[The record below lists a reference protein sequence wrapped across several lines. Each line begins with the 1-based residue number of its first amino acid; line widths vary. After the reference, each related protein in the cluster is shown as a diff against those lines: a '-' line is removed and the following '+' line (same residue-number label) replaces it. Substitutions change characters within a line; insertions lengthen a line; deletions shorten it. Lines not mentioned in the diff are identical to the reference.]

1 MLEKYRSYACMELVS
16 LICPRTKRNETKRNT
31 GGGDLQRATCGR
43 KSVLSTASTRR
54 GDSRSH
60 AATLPA
66 LLLPFCLPVVLH
78 QLQLIIIFAKLAL
91 PRPPPRRPGPDE
103 LPYRTPIANAVS
115 FIYITFSQISIAEL
129 SRLYVVDLRTALNP
143 VHCAHACTLY
153 LIGAVIT
160 GSSGRRPAAAKQA

>member
-1 MLEKYRSYACMELVS
+1 VS
-16 LICPRTKRNETKRNT
+16 VRETV
-31 GGGDLQRATCGR
+31 GR
-43 KSVLSTASTRR
+43 KSVLSTTSTRR

-60 AATLPA
+60 AATFPA
-66 LLLPFCLPVVLH
+66 LLLPFLVPSASCFPVVLH

-153 LIGAVIT
+153 IIGAGIT

>member
-103 LPYRTPIANAVS
+103 LPYSDRKRRVFYIHHIQSDLDRRAQQAV
-115 FIYITFSQISIAEL
+115 
-129 SRLYVVDLRTALNP
+129 R
-143 VHCAHACTLY
+143 
-153 LIGAVIT
+153 G
-160 GSSGRRPAAAKQA
+160 